1 MEGLFADGDSIYF
14 LLVVIVAVLW
24 IFLPFAILGAK
35 DRLDHL
41 IAETCKTNKL
51 LEEILDEVSRSA
63 LNLEV
68 EQIVNAPRR
77 SFDPTA
83 GGNHAQF
90 TAAGLDSRSYSPS
103 NPSNSSSNS
112 STSSSSTRVIL
123 ASTPNFG

>member
-63 LNLEV
+63 LNLASSQPQV
-68 EQIVNAPRR
+68 L
-77 SFDPTA
+77 TA
-83 GGNHAQF
+83 GATLH
-90 TAAGLDSRSYSPS
+90 R
-103 NPSNSSSNS
+103 
-112 STSSSSTRVIL
+112 TRVTLPRIL
-123 ASTPNFG
+123 PPLLLQRV

>member
-41 IAETCKTNKL
+41 VVETGKTNKL

-63 LNLEV
+63 LNVEV

-77 SFDPTA
+77 SFDPTV
-83 GGNHAQF
+83 GVNHVHF
-90 TAAGLDSRSYSPS
+90 TAAGFDRRSYSPS

-112 STSSSSTRVIL
+112 SNSSSSTRVIL